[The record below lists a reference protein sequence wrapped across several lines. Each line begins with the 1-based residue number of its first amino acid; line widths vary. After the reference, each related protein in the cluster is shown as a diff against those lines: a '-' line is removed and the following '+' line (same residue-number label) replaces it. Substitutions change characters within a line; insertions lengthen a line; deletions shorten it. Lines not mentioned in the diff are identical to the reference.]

1 MKLKLSK
8 SMTCDLGA
16 MGTWGQRAAAW
27 MGLSFFLRMV
37 YYFAFLNLNDVPG
50 GEIVFSV
57 VLALAISVAF
67 ILVMKLKKLNHPMIA
82 AGLGAAFAVNYFLT
96 EQMDFGGVV
105 SGILVLAMAGMILAA
120 VLGYIPER
128 KWLLWTAV
136 GVLGYIPERKW
147 LLWTGMAV
155 VAFRLLFVDVIGY
168 ILPLTELK
176 LIAYIPCASNL
187 FGVVS
192 QASLC
197 AALELKKAE

>member
-16 MGTWGQRAAAW
+16 AGTWGERAAAW

-37 YYFAFLNLNDVPG
+37 YYFGFMNLKDVPT

-67 ILVMKLKKLNHPMIA
+67 ILVLKLKKLNHPMAA
-82 AGLGAAFAVNYFLT
+82 AGLCVAFGVNYFLT
-96 EQMDFGGVV
+96 ERMNFGGVV

-128 KWLLWTAV
+128 KWLLWT
-136 GVLGYIPERKW
+136 
-147 LLWTGMAV
+147 GMAV
-155 VAFRLLFVDVIGY
+155 VVFRLLFVDVFGY

-187 FGVVS
+187 FGVLAV
-192 QASLC
+192 ACLC

>member
-16 MGTWGQRAAAW
+16 AGTWGERAAAW

-37 YYFAFLNLNDVPG
+37 YYFGFMNLKDVPT

-67 ILVMKLKKLNHPMIA
+67 ILVLKLKKLNHALVA
-82 AGLGAAFAVNYFLT
+82 AGLSVAFAVNYFLT
-96 EQMDFGGVV
+96 ERMNFGGVV
-105 SGILVLAMAGMILAA
+105 SAILVLAMAGMILAA
-120 VLGYIPER
+120 
-128 KWLLWTAV
+128 
-136 GVLGYIPERKW
+136 VLGYIPERKW

-176 LIAYIPCASNL
+176 LIAYIPRASNL
-187 FGVVS
+187 FGVFS
-192 QASLC
+192 LASLC